1 DELRPAEHPTLR
13 RSEFTRTH
21 KLFRKRSHGLST
33 ATLNQQRVCMMENEM
48 RIYLGGSII
57 RFGATTGRKTA
68 TSKDVPAQ

>member
-1 DELRPAEHPTLR
+1 
-13 RSEFTRTH
+13 
-21 KLFRKRSHGLST
+21 
-33 ATLNQQRVCMMENEM
+33 MMENEM